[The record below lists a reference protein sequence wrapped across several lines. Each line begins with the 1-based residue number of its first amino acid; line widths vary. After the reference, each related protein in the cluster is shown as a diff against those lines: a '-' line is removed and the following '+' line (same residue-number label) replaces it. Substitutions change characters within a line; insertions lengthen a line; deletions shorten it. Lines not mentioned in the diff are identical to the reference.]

1 METGVRLIGASVGKK
16 GWEESGWDLM
26 DYVAG
31 DRKVGLRCSNW
42 KYIWEGEQYMIRWGK
57 TCCKHS

>member
-42 KYIWEGEQYMIRWGK
+42 KYIWEGEQYMIR
-57 TCCKHS
+57 